1 MSPWRPAL
9 LGPDFVGHPHIR
21 GRVVQ
26 EREIPTDPPL
36 MDGVDL
42 KQPAIAGFIG
52 QVVRARLA
60 PHDTER
66 LLTRPIDRTN
76 QVVVLARRRL
86 GSHPCRK

>member
-26 EREIPTDPPL
+26 EREVTSDPPL

-52 QVVRARLA
+52 QRVASA
-60 PHDTER
+60 FTPHD
-66 LLTRPIDRTN
+66 
-76 QVVVLARRRL
+76 A
-86 GSHPCRK
+86 